1 MRRSVVLKLLARG
14 KVQMAHR
21 YGRRVSDPVPPAK
34 SRQRR
39 VGKLG
44 PFRRQLLMDSHQ
56 IPLALLEKL
65 QDLLPIGFGFLW
77 TLQLRHSAGVRAQH
91 FAYRHSRYPQDPRNF
106 PLPHPLRMQFENYRS
121 LCLTQHAF
129 PPEEVFPGCRG
140 VVWQSARPAAAPP
153 HAAVD
158 PAPLPPPRSAA
169 VVGGSRS
176 PPPSP
181 DHGSVRRPIP
191 APLSPVSAFGKTAR
205 DHLECVCGRRL
216 CLAARRHRVGRLRA
230 YRSDAPR
237 KSSPCAGNLPG
248 CAVPPAPDTSS
259 LPAPR
264 SSPRA
269 PDPGSL
275 PAEARPK
282 PAAAPP
288 TSHYD
293 RNAALTLPGCSR
305 NAAPSPPA

>member
-21 YGRRVSDPVPPAK
+21 YGRLVSDPVPPAK

-140 VVWQSARPAAAPP
+140 VVWQSARSAAAPASRRWARCTIALTISRSRISS
-153 HAAVD
+153 AAG
-158 PAPLPPPRSAA
+158 PAGAFSCLCVLKNNAGSLRMRWRIVADPPRQAAYSWPAARVSQWYSAKIA
-169 VVGGSRS
+169 AMRWQSS
-176 PPPSP
+176 
-181 DHGSVRRPIP
+181 
-191 APLSPVSAFGKTAR
+191 
-205 DHLECVCGRRL
+205 RL
-216 CLAARRHRVGRLRA
+216 CREIGRA
-230 YRSDAPR
+230 
-237 KSSPCAGNLPG
+237 
-248 CAVPPAPDTSS
+248 
-259 LPAPR
+259 
-264 SSPRA
+264 
-269 PDPGSL
+269 
-275 PAEARPK
+275 
-282 PAAAPP
+282 
-288 TSHYD
+288 H
-293 RNAALTLPGCSR
+293 
-305 NAAPSPPA
+305 